1 MTSSHLY
8 FELDFDDGGD
18 DGDDEVVG
26 AARSHLPALERHV
39 DVFVLHER
47 HRPEEARLEAESA
60 LLCTGKNTYLFIKK
74 VLMTYFT
81 VVATS
86 PSSYFCSVKPSVL
99 HTLRFESQMTICGSS
114 EKYTVG
120 GSLKVSSCFDLI
132 EIYLAHLKV
141 LSNVNW

>member
-1 MTSSHLY
+1 MTSSYLY

-60 LLCTGKNTYLFIKK
+60 LLCIGKTNTC
-74 VLMTYFT
+74 M
-81 VVATS
+81 
-86 PSSYFCSVKPSVL
+86 C
-99 HTLRFESQMTICGSS
+99 
-114 EKYTVG
+114 
-120 GSLKVSSCFDLI
+120 LI
-132 EIYLAHLKV
+132 RKCEL
-141 LSNVNW
+141 